1 MIGHTC
7 SPPRCARPVLVAL
20 TISVVA
26 LTRGAHAEP
35 EAKPP
40 TSAAPTN
47 LPPPPAPNQEA
58 VREAGE
64 RYGRGLS
71 LYSEG
76 DYALAVIEFERAYAL
91 VSDYRVLYNVGQVR
105 IQLGNYALARTA
117 LETYLKEGGDRVS
130 PERQQAVAADLKMI
144 ATRTATLSV
153 SVTVD
158 GATISIDDDPVG
170 TSPLPEPLL
179 LDAGSHRVTARKA
192 GFNVAEAR
200 LTFAGGDASS
210 TRLEL
215 TPEARAAAPRIIV
228 EKQYLERSDRSTWL
242 WATWS
247 ATGVFAA
254 SGITLGALGLKAA
267 NDLEHLRTSDQTTR
281 SELDSTQR
289 RARTL
294 LVAGD
299 ILGGAAIVS
308 GGVALY
314 LTLSNRGESPKTN
327 AGLSARQRAHVD
339 VAIAPNWIGLR
350 GSY

>member
-105 IQLGNYALARTA
+105 IQLGNYALARVA
-117 LETYLKEGGDRVS
+117 RETKLRDGGEPGRA
-130 PERQQAVAADLKMI
+130 PGRQ
-144 ATRTATLSV
+144 
-153 SVTVD
+153 
-158 GATISIDDDPVG
+158 
-170 TSPLPEPLL
+170 E
-179 LDAGSHRVTARKA
+179 
-192 GFNVAEAR
+192 
-200 LTFAGGDASS
+200 
-210 TRLEL
+210 
-215 TPEARAAAPRIIV
+215 
-228 EKQYLERSDRSTWL
+228 
-242 WATWS
+242 
-247 ATGVFAA
+247 
-254 SGITLGALGLKAA
+254 
-267 NDLEHLRTSDQTTR
+267 
-281 SELDSTQR
+281 
-289 RARTL
+289 
-294 LVAGD
+294 
-299 ILGGAAIVS
+299 
-308 GGVALY
+308 
-314 LTLSNRGESPKTN
+314 
-327 AGLSARQRAHVD
+327 
-339 VAIAPNWIGLR
+339 
-350 GSY
+350 